1 MKEEL
6 QMISLTKLQLTAVFM
21 ATLGVM
27 SILAASFFAPMR
39 AANEK
44 LVELET
50 APQAAATYPL
60 ATKITF
66 RGDDIG
72 DLASLLE
79 IRKLVCEVEL
89 RPKVPFERLS
99 LDVEFYKDGQKQKTA
114 PAGLAFKADE
124 WEKIIPVKVAFLVA
138 DLDYLPL
145 RGAVKNHHRMQVK
158 MALKGGFSRGNT
170 DVPKELFDFSR
181 VSGSGPFPPKA
192 SSATEAPLLF
202 IKARSRDLTNADTVS
217 EFLEKN
223 STGDVLIV
231 YLRVRKE

>member
-1 MKEEL
+1 ML
-6 QMISLTKLQLTAVFM
+6 LTKLKLAALSV

-27 SILAASFFAPMR
+27 SILAISFLAPMR

-44 LVELET
+44 PVEIQT
-50 APQAAATYPL
+50 APQAAAENPL

-72 DLASLLE
+72 DVASLLE
-79 IRKLVCEVEL
+79 IQKLVCEVEL
-89 RPKVPFERLS
+89 RPKIPFERLS
-99 LDVEFYKDGQKQKTA
+99 LDIEIYKDGQKQKTS
-114 PAGLAFKADE
+114 PSGLAFKDDE

-145 RGAVKNHHRMQVK
+145 RGAVKNHHRMQMK
-158 MALKGGFSRGNT
+158 MALKGGYSRGNA

-181 VSGSGPFPPKA
+181 VSGSGPFPPEA
-192 SSATEAPLLF
+192 GSATEAPLLY
-202 IKARSRDLTNADTVS
+202 IKARSRGITNAKSVS

-223 STGDVLIV
+223 SKGDVLIA